1 MYKTKKYLDIDDVD
15 RSESNYA
22 TSGRYYLVDPKK
34 IEFNE
39 WVKKSLE
46 FDPEVDLTYWEFDR
60 KIEGE
65 LANRLA
71 KANNDFKQKKYIIT
85 NRRIVHVFD
94 NSSKFH
100 RGIHTRPETIM
111 DFILGIY
118 RPNRVIYFPKTD
130 NSPDAYMIRN
140 NKNDVKSY
148 LNVHDKNIMK
158 IQTSFLNEDYDYI
171 FNISEILT
179 SDTDFEV
186 EKTLTESEDKLLESK
201 YVEVGRWLYTLNP
214 NVIVERVGNG
224 IALEEDQLIHVI
236 KNLESITEE
245 FDCNYYLDDNVLTLG
260 L

>member
-1 MYKTKKYLDIDDVD
+1 
-15 RSESNYA
+15 
-22 TSGRYYLVDPKK
+22 
-34 IEFNE
+34 
-39 WVKKSLE
+39 
-46 FDPEVDLTYWEFDR
+46 
-60 KIEGE
+60 
-65 LANRLA
+65 
-71 KANNDFKQKKYIIT
+71 
-85 NRRIVHVFD
+85 
-94 NSSKFH
+94 
-100 RGIHTRPETIM
+100 M

-130 NSPDAYMIRN
+130 ISPDAYMIRN
-140 NKNDVKSY
+140 NKNNVKSY

-158 IQTSFLNEDYDYI
+158 IQTSFLNEEYDYI

-214 NVIVERVGNG
+214 NAIVERVENG